1 MCCSH
6 WQQSTSIPHLPS
18 SAFHSKFFEPSSE
31 EWAYYIE
38 RFECELAVFGLR
50 DGAATEPARRELL
63 LSKVGKQ
70 HFRLLVDHFKPRAI
84 QDVAYDE
91 LKAAIN
97 ANYAPKSSVM
107 VDRVHFSMRFRRKN
121 ESVMQFVNALRGL
134 AGKCDFSNAL
144 SERLR
149 DQVVI
154 GFNNVTWQQ
163 ELLRQFPSNAA
174 TLQQVEEAASRLE
187 LAECQ
192 LERLQT

>member
-1 MCCSH
+1 MNPEQVALA
-6 WQQSTSIPHLPS
+6 QQRFSFDS
-18 SAFHSKFFEPSSE
+18 FEPSSE

-50 DGAATEPARRELL
+50 DGAATEPARRALL

-84 QDVAYDE
+84 QDVAYGG
-91 LKAAIN
+91 
-97 ANYAPKSSVM
+97 S
-107 VDRVHFSMRFRRKN
+107 RMRFRRKN

-134 AGKCDFSNAL
+134 AGKCDFGNAL

-154 GFNNVTWQQ
+154 GINNVNWQQ